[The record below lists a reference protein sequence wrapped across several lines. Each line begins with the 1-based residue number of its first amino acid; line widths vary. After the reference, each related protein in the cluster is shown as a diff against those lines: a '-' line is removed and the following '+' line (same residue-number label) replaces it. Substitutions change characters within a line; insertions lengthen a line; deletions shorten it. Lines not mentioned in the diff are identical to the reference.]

1 MLFNTSKHLIKPVA
15 YSLLSLAASFVLV
28 APASTAG
35 GDHAHGEPEA
45 HAHEEQPKGP
55 RGGTLVEQGDYAIE
69 VTIYENGV
77 SPEMRLY
84 LYKNGEALPP
94 TAGKVDVEL
103 VRLGGQIDKLSFIPE
118 HDYLVS
124 QQTVEEPHSY
134 DVDVHASFG
143 AAGEAALNQ
152 HYESHE
158 GRAVLSQRIIDKAGI
173 KTAKAGPETLTFT
186 EELFGV
192 IAAPEDK
199 VFRINAPY
207 PGIVTEVAVNVGQP
221 VKKGQL
227 LARIRN
233 TETLQNYSIKSP
245 VNGEVT
251 LRRANPGDRAQSDML
266 LEVTS
271 LDEVWVEMSAFP
283 EHIEKLAPGM
293 KVTVSDMH
301 KHEQAIGKIEY
312 VAPVMTGGHI
322 ARARAVIDNSEG
334 HWRPGMHIKAKIDTG
349 TKSVPL
355 AVRND
360 AIQSFRQ
367 MPVVFGRFGD
377 TFEVRMI
384 KPGETDGTY
393 TEVLGGL
400 KSGTEYATDN
410 SFIIKADVLKSGA
423 SHDH

>member
-1 MLFNTSKHLIKPVA
+1 MLPKTLRVFVKPTACTLI
-15 YSLLSLAASFVLV
+15 SLAAAV
-28 APASTAG
+28 AILPSTSLASG
-35 GDHAHGEPEA
+35 GHAHDVVDA
-45 HAHEEQPKGP
+45 HAHEERPKGP
-55 RGGTLVEQGDYAIE
+55 HGGTMVQEGDYAVE
-69 VTIYENGV
+69 VTIFETGIP
-77 SPEMRLY
+77 PEMRLY
-84 LYKNGEALPP
+84 LYKNGEPLAP
-94 TAGKVDVEL
+94 AAAEVGVEL
-103 VRLGGQIDKLSFIPE
+103 VRLGGDIDELTFIPE
-118 HDYLVS
+118 QDYLVS
-124 QQTVEEPHSY
+124 QQSVAEPHSY
-134 DVDVHASFG
+134 DVDIHASFG
-143 AAGEAALNQ
+143 NDQLNQ

-158 GRAVLSQRIIDKAGI
+158 GRTELSQRIIDKAGI
-173 KTAKAGPETLTFT
+173 KTAKAGPATLVFS

-207 PGIVTEVAVNVGQP
+207 AGIVSDITVNVGDT

-227 LARIRN
+227 LARVRN
-233 TETLQNYSIKSP
+233 TDTLQNYNIKSP

-251 LRRANPGDRAQSDML
+251 MRRANPGDRAQTDML

-271 LDEVWVEMSAFP
+271 LDQVWVEMSAFP

-334 HWRPGMHIKAKIDTG
+334 HWRPGMHIKARIDIG
-349 TKSVPL
+349 SKQVPL
-355 AVRND
+355 AVKND
-360 AIQSFRQ
+360 AIQSFRE

-384 KPGETDGTY
+384 ASGETDGVY

-400 KSGTEYATDN
+400 KPGTEYATDN